1 MRICVI
7 ASGSKGNCTLIS
19 TAINTL
25 IDIGMSCGY
34 IEKKLEGLGVSPS
47 SIKNV
52 FITHPHVDHV
62 AGLKVFIKKYNP
74 MVFLTKKMYDEL
86 SENINFT
93 NYEIIEDK
101 IIVDDIVVE
110 HFKTSHDASDSVGY
124 IITSNGKSFVYV
136 TDTGYINEKYFN
148 MLKNKNIYVF
158 ESNHDV
164 NMLMDNPNYPYQTKQ
179 RILSDKGH
187 LSNKDSSY
195 YLSKLVGDNTK
206 HIVLAHLSEQNN
218 TEELAYQTLYEK
230 IGADYDII
238 IARQNETTEMIE
250 A

>member
-1 MRICVI
+1 
-7 ASGSKGNCTLIS
+7 
-19 TAINTL
+19 
-25 IDIGMSCGY
+25 
-34 IEKKLEGLGVSPS
+34 
-47 SIKNV
+47 
-52 FITHPHVDHV
+52 
-62 AGLKVFIKKYNP
+62 
-74 MVFLTKKMYDEL
+74 
-86 SENINFT
+86 
-93 NYEIIEDK
+93 
-101 IIVDDIVVE
+101 
-110 HFKTSHDASDSVGY
+110 
-124 IITSNGKSFVYV
+124 
-136 TDTGYINEKYFN
+136 
-148 MLKNKNIYVF
+148 
-158 ESNHDV
+158 
-164 NMLMDNPNYPYQTKQ
+164 MDNPNYPYQTKQ